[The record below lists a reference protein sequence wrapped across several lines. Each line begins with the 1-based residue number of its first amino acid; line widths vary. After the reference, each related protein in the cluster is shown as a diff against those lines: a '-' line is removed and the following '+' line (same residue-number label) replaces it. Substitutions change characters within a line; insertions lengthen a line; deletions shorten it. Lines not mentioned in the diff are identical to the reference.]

1 MFGKNK
7 PTILMV
13 EDNRNNHLMFTTA
26 FEEAGF
32 DVTIAQNAEEG
43 FVERVATLKPDIIS
57 MDIMIGKSG
66 ADLKVGGLEALA
78 MLKQDER
85 TKKIPVMMLT
95 HFYEDGKI
103 DRAKELGAVDFLTMQ
118 SIRVEKLPEYFK
130 SYLKAPR
137 RYKAIHPAF
146 R

>member
-1 MFGKNK
+1 
-7 PTILMV
+7 MV

-43 FVERVATLKPDIIS
+43 FVDDVAALKPDIIS

-66 ADLKVGGLEALA
+66 ADLKVGGLEALE
-78 MLKQDER
+78 MLKNDER
-85 TKKIPVMMLT
+85 TKDIPVMMLT
-95 HFYEDGKI
+95 NFFEDSKL
-103 DRAKELGAVDFLTMQ
+103 ASSKELGAVDFLTLQ
-118 SIRVEKLPEYFK
+118 AIEIKKLPEHFK
-130 SYLKAPR
+130 TYLKAPR
-137 RYKAIHPAF
+137 RYKSVHPAF